1 MSDYDK
7 EVLTASALLERLD
20 TIEAN
25 VSNIRNNFVGHTRA
39 LETKVKQLE
48 DRAQTQRDE
57 SSHSEAES
65 KVLGY
70 RLNAIELEVEVMN
83 KVVTKNALAL
93 CEIEERIA
101 ICLLYTSPSPRD

>member
-7 EVLTASALLERLD
+7 EVLTASSLLSRLWH
-20 TIEAN
+20 IEAN
-25 VSNIRNNFVGHTRA
+25 ATNIKHNFVGHTRA

-101 ICLLYTSPSPRD
+101 IMQEKIDGID